1 MTSIFF
7 RPIHFFLSEEDWH
20 CKDTRGTTGTRL
32 WQSVVGSSKVFHIR
46 NSCHLV
52 FIAVWKVNKG
62 RLHATSCLHNA
73 TSWHRHVNSGTEAR
87 AELMWMFPW
96 TFFSTTQD
104 IFRLS
109 SLTTSLL
116 LGMSA
121 VARRHKYGKVIGS
134 HWECVVAI
142 FYLKMFLNVSRMF
155 GAWNSAKEFIINGML
170 VALLSRVHIFIHFCI
185 FTEFNS
191 AETYFVYVTRF
202 YNI

>member
-1 MTSIFF
+1 MTVGGRFF
-7 RPIHFFLSEEDWH
+7 EGFPHQKQLPS
-20 CKDTRGTTGTRL
+20 
-32 WQSVVGSSKVFHIR
+32 SVQRRV
-46 NSCHLV
+46 
-52 FIAVWKVNKG
+52 KG
-62 RLHATSCLHNA
+62 KHREQASTWCLHNA

-155 GAWNSAKEFIINGML
+155 GA
-170 VALLSRVHIFIHFCI
+170 
-185 FTEFNS
+185 
-191 AETYFVYVTRF
+191 
-202 YNI
+202 